1 MLVYKSEDIKNVSR
15 LQSPKV
21 CGYIK
26 ADNEELLPKGL
37 VGREPPDGK
46 TKKNIFQIRS
56 KHNSCLRWVV
66 VN

>member
-37 VGREPPDGK
+37 VDREPPDGK
-46 TKKNIFQIRS
+46 TKKYISNKKQA
-56 KHNSCLRWVV
+56 
-66 VN
+66 